1 MSKFTFTF
9 VPVIGDPV
17 KIEIPVGY
25 AGGRAVIVLPDY
37 LTAQDG
43 ARRPLPVE
51 VSDKWSVI
59 DFVPKQE
66 PRVNIKKAEE
76 GVNEG
81 LGRIGGVGERK
92 DRGEMR
98 EEPTLFSDTVQRT
111 ESIYT
116 MRFKRD
122 DGYGVCPAD
131 VIDKNIAKYG
141 HKIVEEEMFKA
152 SLWCEAGHSKRKTKV
167 KGIGAFIHKWLEN
180 AAEYRKE
187 KRLKKTGS
195 LIEEYEEDQ
204 IGF

>member
-1 MSKFTFTF
+1 MSKITFTF
-9 VPVIGDPV
+9 SPAVGEPIHLS
-17 KIEIPVGY
+17 IPVGY
-25 AGGRAVIVLPDY
+25 TGGRAVIVLPNY

-51 VSDKWSVI
+51 VSDGWTVI
-59 DFVPKQE
+59 DLVPKQE
-66 PRVNIKKAEE
+66 GRIDLKKAEE

-81 LGRIGGVGERK
+81 LGRIGGMGERK

-98 EEPTLFSDTVQRT
+98 EEPTLFPDTVQRT
-111 ESIYT
+111 ENIYT
-116 MRFKRD
+116 MQFKRD
-122 DGYGVCPAD
+122 DGYGTCSAK
-131 VIDKNIAKYG
+131 VIDKNIKKYG
-141 HKIVEEEMFKA
+141 HKVVEEEMFKA

-167 KGIGAFIHKWLEN
+167 KGIDAFIHKWLEN